1 MFTKKTENCASALRQ
16 AIKPKPK
23 QVKAKEIEIVH
34 AALQP
39 AESLSLNDDYG
50 RGGDPYNRTGQHTII
65 GPADSLS
72 VADDHGKGGDP
83 YNSTGQHTIIR
94 PDKD

>member
-1 MFTKKTENCASALRQ
+1 MFTKKTENSASALRQ

-23 QVKAKEIEIVH
+23 QIMPKEIEIVH
-34 AALQP
+34 AALQ
-39 AESLSLNDDYG
+39 ADELLSLADDYG
-50 RGGDPYNRTGQHTII
+50 N
-65 GPADSLS
+65 
-72 VADDHGKGGDP
+72 GGDP

>member
-1 MFTKKTENCASALRQ
+1 MFTKKTENRASALRQ

-23 QVKAKEIEIVH
+23 QVMPKEIEIVH
-34 AALQP
+34 AALQ
-39 AESLSLNDDYG
+39 ADESLSLDDDYG
-50 RGGDPYNRTGQHTII
+50 N
-65 GPADSLS
+65 
-72 VADDHGKGGDP
+72 GGDP